1 MSSLI
6 CCNLICIEIQTYDSA
21 VMRKV
26 NRQRQPNIAQSHYRK
41 ICLSLLQS
49 FYKIHFPS
57 SSLYCICICIF
68 NPARHGVSLHSS

>member
-49 FYKIHFPS
+49 FY
-57 SSLYCICICIF
+57 
-68 NPARHGVSLHSS
+68 